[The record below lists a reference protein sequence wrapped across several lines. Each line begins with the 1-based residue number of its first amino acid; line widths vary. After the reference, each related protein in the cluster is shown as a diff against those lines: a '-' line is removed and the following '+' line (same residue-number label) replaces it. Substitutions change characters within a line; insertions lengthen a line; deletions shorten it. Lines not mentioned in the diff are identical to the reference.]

1 MQTITKVFDSH
12 ERARR
17 AVSDLEAAGIPSTD
31 ISLIANRN
39 VNAKYDDKDEA
50 SNTAAGA
57 GLGAAVGGGAGLLAG
72 LGMLAIPGVGPI
84 VAAGWLAA
92 TAAGAV
98 AGGAAGGIVGALV
111 DAGVPEDHAH
121 VYSEAIRRGGTLLS
135 VKTDSQHA
143 VRAQAILD
151 RNEPVDPVRLGEDYR
166 KTGWESYNPEA
177 PPYKL
182 TEAEVERIRRP
193 LV

>member
-17 AVSDLEAAGIPSTD
+17 AVSELEAAGIPSTD
-31 ISLIANRN
+31 ISLLANRH
-39 VNAKYDDKDEA
+39 VSAKYVDRDEA
-50 SNTAAGA
+50 SNTASGA
-57 GLGAAVGGGAGLLAG
+57 GLGAVVGGGAGLLAG

-111 DAGVPEDHAH
+111 DAGVPEEHAH
-121 VYSEAIRRGGTLLS
+121 VYSEAVRRGGTLLS
-135 VKTDSQHA
+135 VKADSSHA
-143 VRAQAILD
+143 QRAQDILD
-151 RNEPVDPVRLGEDYR
+151 RNDPLDPVNLGADYR
-166 KTGWESYNPEA
+166 KSGWKSYNPDA
-177 PPYKL
+177 PPYEL
-182 TEAEVERIRRP
+182 TEAEIERIRRP
-193 LV
+193 L

>member
-17 AVSDLEAAGIPSTD
+17 AVSELEAAGIPSTD
-31 ISLIANRN
+31 ISLLANRH
-39 VNAKYDDKDEA
+39 VSAKYVDRDQT
-50 SNTAAGA
+50 SSTTAGA
-57 GLGAAVGGGAGLLAG
+57 GLGAVVGGGAGLLAG

-111 DAGVPEDHAH
+111 DAGVPEEHAH

-135 VKTDSQHA
+135 VKTDSAHA
-143 VRAQAILD
+143 QRAQAILD
-151 RNEPVDPVRLGEDYR
+151 RNEPLDPVSLGEGYR
-166 KTGWESYNPEA
+166 KSGWKSYNPDA
-177 PPYKL
+177 PPYEL
-182 TEAEVERIRRP
+182 TEAEIERIRRP
-193 LV
+193 L